1 MRARDPKGIVMARTV
16 TPITSADNFELPADL
31 LEQLRLALKGL
42 RFGTIELTVHEG
54 AVVQI
59 ERREKVRISLKGTPP
74 DNG

>member
-1 MRARDPKGIVMARTV
+1 MPRSV
-16 TPITSADNFELPADL
+16 TPISSADPFELPADL
-31 LEQLRLALKGL
+31 LEQLRSALKGL

-59 ERREKVRISLKGTPP
+59 ERREKVRISLKSGLT